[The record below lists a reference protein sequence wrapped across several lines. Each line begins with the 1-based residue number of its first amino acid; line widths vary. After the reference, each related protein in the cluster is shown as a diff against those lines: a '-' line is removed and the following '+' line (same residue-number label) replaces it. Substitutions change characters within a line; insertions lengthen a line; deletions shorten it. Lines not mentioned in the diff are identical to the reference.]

1 MLQARN
7 MWDLIVRRAERTP
20 GRELAVDEAGRRITF
35 GAYRDR
41 TERVAAGLA
50 RDHAVGEGD
59 VVSWIQPS
67 WIEATVLFGALRRL
81 GAVQNPIIPIYRER
95 EVGFIVRQAEPTLML
110 VPSEWRGFD
119 YAAMAV
125 AVTDGTKTRV
135 VVADRAPGRS
145 LPEADASGLPQP
157 PDDDVDGVNGDG
169 GVNGDDAPVR
179 FIYYTSGTT
188 AEPKGARHGDRSLRA
203 ASLGMAQRLHL
214 ADDDRF
220 ALVFP
225 FTHVAGGLYMYA
237 AMAYGFT
244 LVLDEAFDPGTTPD
258 FLRRARITQGGAG
271 TFFHQVYLQAQRA
284 LPEGERLFPHVRT
297 FPGGGAPKPPSL
309 HYDLKAAFGVGVVS
323 GYGLTEAPVLTMN
336 DAGDDDRTLA
346 TTEGRAVEG
355 TRLRIVRA
363 DGSDAEPGE
372 EGEVRARGPQVTPG
386 YLDPALDAD
395 AFDEDGW
402 FRTGDLGRLDER
414 GNLTITGRLK
424 DVIIRKGENIPAKE
438 VEDLLF
444 THPKVA
450 EVAVIG
456 LRDAARG
463 ERACAVVVP
472 AAGHEPLGLEEM
484 RAHLLEAGLITRKLP
499 EQVEAVDALPRNPS
513 GKILKFELQARFQ
526 D

>member
-1 MLQARN
+1 VLEARN
-7 MWDLIVRRAERTP
+7 IWDLIIRRAEQTP
-20 GRELAVDEAGRRITF
+20 ERELAVDDTGRRITF
-35 GAYRDR
+35 GAYRAR
-41 TERVAAGLA
+41 AERVAAGLA
-50 RDHAVGEGD
+50 AAHGVGEGD

-67 WIEATVLFGALRRL
+67 WIEAMVLFGALRRL

-95 EVGFIVRQAEPTLML
+95 EVGFIVRQAEPTLL
-110 VPSEWRGFD
+110 VVPSEWRGFD
-119 YAAMAV
+119 YAAMATAV
-125 AVTDGTKTRV
+125 AEGTEARV
-135 VVADRAPGRS
+135 LVADRAPDRS
-145 LPEADASGLPQP
+145 LPEGDPADLAAA
-157 PDDDVDGVNGDG
+157 PDDDVDADSV
-169 GVNGDDAPVR
+169 PVR

-188 AEPKGARHGDRSLRA
+188 AEPKGARHGDRSLRT

-237 AMAYGFT
+237 AMAYGFA
-244 LVLDEAFDPGTTPD
+244 LLLDEAFDPESTPD
-258 FLRRARITQGGAG
+258 LLRRERVTQAGAG
-271 TFFHQVYLQAQRA
+271 TYFHQVYLQAQRV

-336 DAGDDDRTLA
+336 DAGDDDRVLA
-346 TTEGRAVEG
+346 TTEGRAVAD
-355 TRLRIVRA
+355 TRVRTVRA
-363 DGSDAEPGE
+363 DGSEAGAGE
-372 EGEVRARGPQVTPG
+372 EGEVRALGPQVTLG
-386 YLDPALDAD
+386 YLDAALDAD
-395 AFDEDGW
+395 AFDADGW

-450 EVAVIG
+450 DVAVIG
-456 LRDAARG
+456 LRDAERG

-472 AAGHEPLGLEEM
+472 AAGQAPLGFDEM
-484 RAHLLEAGLITRKLP
+484 TAHLLDAGLITRKLP
-499 EQVEAVDALPRNPS
+499 EQLELVDALPRNPS
-513 GKILKFELQARFQ
+513 GKILKFELQARFE

>member
-1 MLQARN
+1 MLEARN
-7 MWDLIVRRAERTP
+7 IWDLIVRRSDETP
-20 GRELAVDEAGRRITF
+20 QRELAVDETGRRITF

-41 TERVAAGLA
+41 AERVAAGLA
-50 RDHAVGEGD
+50 SDRGVSEGD

-67 WIEATVLFGALRRL
+67 WIEAMVLFGALRRL

-95 EVGFIVRQAEPTLML
+95 EVGFIVRQAEPTLL
-110 VPSEWRGFD
+110 VVPSEWRGFD
-119 YAAMAV
+119 YAAMAA
-125 AVTDGTKTRV
+125 AVTEGTKTRV
-135 VVADRAPGRS
+135 LVADRAADRW
-145 LPEADASGLPQP
+145 LPEGDAAGLTPAP
-157 PDDDVDGVNGDG
+157 DDVDGDG
-169 GVNGDDAPVR
+169 VPVR

-214 ADDDRF
+214 AADDRF

-237 AMAYGFT
+237 AMAHGFA
-244 LVLDEAFDPGTTPD
+244 LLLDEAFDPETTPEL
-258 FLRRARITQGGAG
+258 LRRERVTQGGAG

-284 LPEGERLFPHVRT
+284 LPAGERLFPHVRT

-309 HYDLKAAFGVGVVS
+309 HYDLKAAFGAGVVS

-336 DAGDDDRTLA
+336 DASDDDRVLA

-363 DGSDAEPGE
+363 DGAACAAGE
-372 EGEVRARGPQVTPG
+372 EGEVRAQGPQVTLG
-386 YLDPALDAD
+386 YLDPALEAD

-424 DVIIRKGENIPAKE
+424 DVIIRKGENVPAKE

-450 EVAVIG
+450 DVAVIG
-456 LRDAARG
+456 LRDAERG

-472 AAGHEPLGLEEM
+472 VAGHDPLGFDEM
-484 RAHLLEAGLITRKLP
+484 TAHLLDAGLITRKLP
-499 EQVEAVDALPRNPS
+499 EQLEVVDALPRNPS
-513 GKILKFELQARFQ
+513 GKILKFELQHRFQ